1 MLPLDDG
8 VREQMI
14 AHAREQFPK
23 ECCGMLAGVDGKPVK
38 VVRATNSEDSE
49 FRYRVDDRELLHF
62 LHDND
67 DNGWD
72 FLAVYHSHTRSEA
85 YPSPTDVRL
94 ASNWPDPYYV
104 LVSLEDQENPVVR
117 AFRITDGEISE
128 VPTGDDASPSR

>member
-1 MLPLDDG
+1 MLPLSDDFT
-8 VREQMI
+8 EQMI

-49 FRYRVDDRELLHF
+49 FRYRVDDQDLLRF

-128 VPTGDDASPSR
+128 VPTGDEAVA

>member
-1 MLPLDDG
+1 MLPLGDD

-14 AHAREQFPK
+14 DHALEQFPK

-49 FRYRVDDRELLHF
+49 FRYRVDDRELLRF
-62 LHDND
+62 LRDCD

-104 LVSLEDQENPVVR
+104 LVSLEDHANPVVR

-128 VPTGDDASPSR
+128 VQTGDDVSA

>member
-1 MLPLDDG
+1 MLPLSDDF
-8 VREQMI
+8 REQMI

-23 ECCGMLAGVDGKPVK
+23 ECCGMLAGVDGKPVN

-49 FRYRVDDRELLHF
+49 FRYRVDDQDLLRF

-128 VPTGDDASPSR
+128 VPTGDEAVA

>member
-1 MLPLDDG
+1 MLPLGDD

-23 ECCGMLAGVDGKPVK
+23 ECCGMLAGVDSKPVK

-49 FRYRVDDRELLHF
+49 FRYRVDDRELLRF
-62 LHDND
+62 LQDCD

-94 ASNWPDPYYV
+94 AGNWPDPYYV
-104 LVSLEDQENPVVR
+104 LVSLADQDDPVVR

-128 VPTGDDASPSR
+128 VPTGDDASA

>member
-1 MLPLDDG
+1 MLPLGDD

-49 FRYRVDDRELLHF
+49 FRYRVDDRELLRF
-62 LHDND
+62 LHDCD

-94 ASNWPDPYYV
+94 AANWPDPYYV
-104 LVSLEDQENPVVR
+104 LVSLADQDDPAVR
-117 AFRITDGEISE
+117 AFRIADGEISE

>member
-1 MLPLDDG
+1 MLPLGDD

-38 VVRATNSEDSE
+38 LVRATNSEDSE
-49 FRYRVDDRELLHF
+49 FRYRVDDRELLRF
-62 LHDND
+62 LQDCD

-128 VPTGDDASPSR
+128 VPTGDDAVV

>member
-1 MLPLDDG
+1 MLPLGDD
-8 VREQMI
+8 VRAQMI
-14 AHAREQFPK
+14 AHAREQFPR

-49 FRYRVDDRELLHF
+49 FRYRVDDRELLRF
-62 LHDND
+62 LHDID

-104 LVSLEDQENPVVR
+104 LVSLEDQAGPVVR

-128 VPTGDDASPSR
+128 VPIGDEASA

>member
-1 MLPLDDG
+1 MLPLGDD

-49 FRYRVDDRELLHF
+49 FRYRVDDRELLRF
-62 LHDND
+62 LRDID

-85 YPSPTDVRL
+85 YPSPTDVHL

-128 VPTGDDASPSR
+128 VPTGDEAVA

>member
-1 MLPLDDG
+1 MLPLSDDF
-8 VREQMI
+8 REQMI

-23 ECCGMLAGVDGKPVK
+23 ECCGMLAGVDGKPVN
-38 VVRATNSEDSE
+38 VVRATNSEESE
-49 FRYRVDDRELLHF
+49 FRYRVDDQDLLRF
-62 LHDND
+62 LRDND

-128 VPTGDDASPSR
+128 VPTGDDAVA

>member
-1 MLPLDDG
+1 MLPLSDD

-23 ECCGMLAGVDGKPVK
+23 ECCGMLAGVDGKTVK

-49 FRYRVDDRELLHF
+49 FRYRVDDRELLRF
-62 LHDND
+62 LHDID

-94 ASNWPDPYYV
+94 ATNWPDPYYV

-128 VPTGDDASPSR
+128 VPTGDDPSS

>member
-1 MLPLDDG
+1 MLPLSDD

-38 VVRATNSEDSE
+38 VVRANNSEDSE
-49 FRYRVDDRELLHF
+49 FRYRVDDRELLSF
-62 LHDND
+62 LRDVD

-94 ASNWPDPYYV
+94 ATNWPDPFYV
-104 LVSLEDQENPVVR
+104 LVSLEDQDNPVVR
-117 AFRITDGEISE
+117 AFRITNGDIGE
-128 VPTGDDASPSR
+128 VPTGDDASA

>member
-1 MLPLDDG
+1 MLPLNDD

-23 ECCGMLAGVDGKPVK
+23 ECCGMLAGVDGQPVK
-38 VVRATNSEDSE
+38 VVRAANSEDSE
-49 FRYRVDDRELLHF
+49 FRYRVDDRELLRF
-62 LHDND
+62 LRDVD

-94 ASNWPDPYYV
+94 ATNWPDPFYV
-104 LVSLEDQENPVVR
+104 LVSLQDQENPVVR
-117 AFRITDGEISE
+117 AFRITDGDIGE
-128 VPTGDDASPSR
+128 VPTGDDASA

>member
-1 MLPLDDG
+1 MLPLSDDF
-8 VREQMI
+8 REQMI

-23 ECCGMLAGVDGKPVK
+23 ECCGMLAGVDGKPVN

-49 FRYRVDDRELLHF
+49 FRYRVDDQDLLRF
-62 LHDND
+62 LRDND

-128 VPTGDDASPSR
+128 VPTGDDAVA

>member
-1 MLPLDDG
+1 MLPLSDDA
-8 VREQMI
+8 REQMI
-14 AHAREQFPK
+14 DHAREQFPK
-23 ECCGMLAGVDGKPVK
+23 ECCGILAGVDGKPVK

-49 FRYRVDDRELLHF
+49 FRYRVDDRELLRF
-62 LHDND
+62 LRDCD

-94 ASNWPDPYYV
+94 ATNWPDPYYV
-104 LVSLEDQENPVVR
+104 LVSLADQDNPVVR

-128 VPTGDDASPSR
+128 VPTGDDASA

>member
-1 MLPLDDG
+1 MLPLSDD

-49 FRYRVDDRELLHF
+49 FRYRVDDRELLRF
-62 LHDND
+62 LRDVD

-85 YPSPTDVRL
+85 YPSPTDIRL
-94 ASNWPDPYYV
+94 AAWEDAYYV
-104 LVSLEDQENPVVR
+104 LVSLEDDATPVVR
-117 AFRITDGEISE
+117 AFRIEAGEVTEEELEI
-128 VPTGDDASPSR
+128 V

>member
-1 MLPLDDG
+1 MLPLSDD
-8 VREQMI
+8 VRGLMI

-23 ECCGMLAGVDGKPVK
+23 ECCGMLAGVDGKPVQ

-49 FRYRVDDRELLHF
+49 FRYRVDDRELLRF
-62 LHDND
+62 LHDID
-67 DNGWD
+67 DKGWD

-94 ASNWPDPYYV
+94 ARNWPDPYYV
-104 LVSLEDQENPVVR
+104 LVSLEDQDNPVVR

-128 VPTGDDASPSR
+128 VPTGDDASS

>member
-1 MLPLDDG
+1 MLALSND

-38 VVRATNSEDSE
+38 VIRATNSEDSE
-49 FRYRVDDRELLHF
+49 FRYRVDDRELLRF
-62 LHDND
+62 LQDCD
-67 DNGWD
+67 ENGWE

-104 LVSLEDQENPVVR
+104 LVSLVDQDDPVVR
-117 AFRITDGEISE
+117 AFRITGGEISE
-128 VPTGDDASPSR
+128 VPTEA

>member
-1 MLPLDDG
+1 MLPLGDD

-14 AHAREQFPK
+14 AHAREQFPR

-49 FRYRVDDRELLHF
+49 FRYRVDDRELLRF
-62 LHDND
+62 LRDVD

-94 ASNWPDPYYV
+94 ATNWPDPFYV
-104 LVSLEDQENPVVR
+104 LVSLQDQDDPVVR
-117 AFRITDGEISE
+117 AFRITDGDIGE
-128 VPTGDDASPSR
+128 VPTGGDASA

>member
-1 MLPLDDG
+1 MLPLSDDF
-8 VREQMI
+8 REQMI

-23 ECCGMLAGVDGKPVK
+23 ECCGMLAGVDGKPVN

-49 FRYRVDDRELLHF
+49 FRYRVDDQDLLRF
-62 LHDND
+62 LRDND
-67 DNGWD
+67 NNGWD

-128 VPTGDDASPSR
+128 VPTDDDPVA

>member
-1 MLPLDDG
+1 MLLLSDD
-8 VREQMI
+8 VRGQMI

-38 VVRATNSEDSE
+38 VIRATNSEDSE
-49 FRYRVDDRELLHF
+49 FRYRVDDRELLRF
-62 LHDND
+62 LRDCD
-67 DNGWD
+67 DQGWD

-104 LVSLEDQENPVVR
+104 LVSLANQDTPVVR

-128 VPTGDDASPSR
+128 APTGDDASA

>member
-1 MLPLDDG
+1 MLPLTDD

-23 ECCGMLAGVDGKPVK
+23 ECCGMLAGVDGKIMK

-49 FRYRVDDRELLHF
+49 FRYRVDDRELLRF
-62 LHDND
+62 LHDID
-67 DNGWD
+67 DKGWD

-104 LVSLEDQENPVVR
+104 LLSLKDEDDPDPVVR
-117 AFRITDGEISE
+117 AFRITEGEISE
-128 VPTGDDASPSR
+128 VPTGDDASA

>member
-1 MLPLDDG
+1 MLPLGDD
-8 VREQMI
+8 VRGEMI

-38 VVRATNSEDSE
+38 VIRATNSEDSE
-49 FRYRVDDRELLHF
+49 FRYRVDDRELLRF
-62 LHDND
+62 LHDCD

-94 ASNWPDPYYV
+94 AGNWPDPFYV
-104 LVSLEDQENPVVR
+104 LVSLEDQDNPVVR
-117 AFRITDGEISE
+117 AFRITEGEISE
-128 VPTGDDASPSR
+128 VPTADDTSA

>member
-1 MLPLDDG
+1 MLPLSDD
-8 VREQMI
+8 VRGEMI
-14 AHAREQFPK
+14 AHARDQFPK

-49 FRYRVDDRELLHF
+49 FRYRVDDRELLSF
-62 LHDND
+62 LQDCD

-94 ASNWPDPYYV
+94 AQNWPDPFYV
-104 LVSLEDQENPVVR
+104 LVSLADQDDPVVR
-117 AFRITDGEISE
+117 AFRITGGEISE
-128 VPTGDDASPSR
+128 VPTGDDASA

>member
-1 MLPLDDG
+1 MLPLSDD

-23 ECCGMLAGVDGKPVK
+23 ECCGMLAGVDGKTVK

-49 FRYRVDDRELLHF
+49 FRYRVDDRELLRF
-62 LHDND
+62 LHDID

-94 ASNWPDPYYV
+94 AANWPDPYYV
-104 LVSLEDQENPVVR
+104 LVSLADQENPVVR

-128 VPTGDDASPSR
+128 VPTGDDPSS

>member
-1 MLPLDDG
+1 MLPLGDN

-14 AHAREQFPK
+14 DHAREQFPK

-49 FRYRVDDRELLHF
+49 FRYRVDDRELLRF
-62 LHDND
+62 LRDCD

-94 ASNWPDPYYV
+94 ATNWPDPYYV
-104 LVSLEDQENPVVR
+104 LVSLADQDDPVVR

-128 VPTGDDASPSR
+128 VPTDHDAPA

>member
-1 MLPLDDG
+1 MLPLSND

-38 VVRATNSEDSE
+38 VIRATNSEDSE
-49 FRYRVDDRELLHF
+49 FRYRVDDRELLRF
-62 LHDND
+62 LRDCD

-72 FLAVYHSHTRSEA
+72 FLAVYHSHTRSDA

-104 LVSLEDQENPVVR
+104 LVSLEDQDDPVVR

-128 VPTGDDASPSR
+128 VPTEA

>member
-1 MLPLDDG
+1 MLPLGDD
-8 VREQMI
+8 VRGQMI

-49 FRYRVDDRELLHF
+49 FRYRVDDRELLRF
-62 LHDND
+62 LRDCD

-104 LVSLEDQENPVVR
+104 LVSLEDQSNPVVR
-117 AFRITDGEISE
+117 AFRISEGEISE
-128 VPTGDDASPSR
+128 VPTGD